1 MSAKRKSKKSQEIP
15 MTQGRLG
22 RALDLPPGI
31 FSGGAHIRL
40 VGDREATVE
49 GCRGVLEYNAERIKL
64 NIGCGTV
71 CFCGRG
77 LRLAQFDR
85 EHTCINGK
93 IESVN
98 YDM

>member
-1 MSAKRKSKKSQEIP
+1 MCAKKRTEKGRKTAPAE
-15 MTQGRLG
+15 GRFS

-49 GCRGVLEYNAERIKL
+49 GCRGVLEYNAECIKL

>member
-1 MSAKRKSKKSQEIP
+1 MRAKNKPKKGQEIVP
-15 MTQGRLG
+15 AEGRLS

-49 GCRGVLEYNAERIKL
+49 GCRGVLEYNAECVKL
-64 NIGCGTV
+64 NIGSGTV
-71 CFCGRG
+71 CFCGQG
-77 LRLAQFDR
+77 LRLSQFDR
-85 EHTCINGK
+85 EHTCISGK